1 MVDMSIRLPIVRRE
15 QWRIWEVAQCG
26 RMSMSG
32 ESAEVVV
39 RYSVVFSGR
48 RKMSARKYQDSASW
62 FEIYE

>member
-1 MVDMSIRLPIVRRE
+1 
-15 QWRIWEVAQCG
+15 
-26 RMSMSG
+26 MSMSG

-39 RYSVVFSGR
+39 RYSVVFSGI